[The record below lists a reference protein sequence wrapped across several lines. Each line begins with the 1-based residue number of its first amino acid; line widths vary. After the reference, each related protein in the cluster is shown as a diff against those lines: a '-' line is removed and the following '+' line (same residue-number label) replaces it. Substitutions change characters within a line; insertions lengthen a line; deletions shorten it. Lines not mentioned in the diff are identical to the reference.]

1 MKAGNKENK
10 EQYRRIATD
19 RNEKNCNKVPI
30 WTEEIVKITEKMTK
44 ENQNIHGKI
53 GDKDKKKIQNEI
65 DLRYDKITKELLAIE
80 KDQKIWRKNNET

>member
-1 MKAGNKENK
+1 
-10 EQYRRIATD
+10 
-19 RNEKNCNKVPI
+19 
-30 WTEEIVKITEKMTK
+30 MTK

-80 KDQKIWRKNNET
+80 EDKKN